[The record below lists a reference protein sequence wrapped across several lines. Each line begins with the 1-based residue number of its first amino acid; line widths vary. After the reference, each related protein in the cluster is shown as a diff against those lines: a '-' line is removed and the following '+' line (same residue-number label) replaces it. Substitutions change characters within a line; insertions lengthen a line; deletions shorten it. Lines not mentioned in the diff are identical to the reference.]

1 MERSIN
7 MITDF
12 KKKWWKWSVVV
23 MVLILAVGVLE
34 LTKQTLL
41 RTQDRKD
48 ETIYGE
54 SQTNSRTE
62 VPRIEIILDE
72 NGPYWNEGKPIIV
85 TDNKMIDDILTMIDE
100 SKSLTDESK
109 LSKMSGMAYKN
120 NKLIA
125 IENDGSKRELT
136 FAFDTL
142 YEIGYIEKDGRK
154 SEPDYSFFR
163 YIADLTEYTNP
174 DTNIESQVVELF
186 ATYDWTVDYKI
197 NTLKE
202 KLPDNLK
209 HKAGEYWKLSCL
221 NGTGGYYKRVFQGF
235 RQTRYKDSMGMHDQ
249 EKPIRAFINQYG

>member
-1 MERSIN
+1 MERRIN
-7 MITDF
+7 MIAGF
-12 KKKWWKWSVVV
+12 KRSWWKWSVIAV
-23 MVLILAVGVLE
+23 VLILAVGVLE
-34 LTKQTLL
+34 LTKQTLF

-48 ETIYGE
+48 EAIYGE
-54 SQTNSRTE
+54 SQTNNRTE

-85 TDNKMIDDILTMIDE
+85 ADNKMIDDILTMIDE

-125 IENDGSKRELT
+125 IETDGSKRELT